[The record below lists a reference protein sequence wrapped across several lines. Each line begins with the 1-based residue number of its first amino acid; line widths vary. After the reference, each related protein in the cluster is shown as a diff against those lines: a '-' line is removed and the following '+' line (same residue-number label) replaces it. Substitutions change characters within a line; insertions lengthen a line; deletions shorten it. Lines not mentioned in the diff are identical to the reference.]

1 MLIVNA
7 LTHRVTQHKKER
19 KSVMEQLEN
28 GASVS
33 SSPPL
38 KDVVHLLI
46 RVVKMHH
53 CLIESQVSGLGVH
66 HSQHRML
73 MHLSRYEKIP
83 SQKDISDALR
93 ISPAAVAVTLKRLE
107 KDGYIERSMTDE
119 DNRKNEI
126 RITDEGRRMVEVSR
140 RIFESSDGAMF
151 DGLSPEEISA
161 FAGLLERMT
170 QNLEKELSERAVGD
184 GNDEESK

>member
-1 MLIVNA
+1 MVRCTA
-7 LTHRVTQHKKER
+7 RKKER
-19 KSVMEQLEN
+19 KAVMEQFEN
-28 GASVS
+28 GTLIS

-46 RVVKMHH
+46 RAVKMHH
-53 CLIESQVSGLGVH
+53 CLVEAQVSGLGVH

-73 MHLSRYEKIP
+73 MHLSKYEKIP

-119 DNRKNEI
+119 DNRRNEI

-140 RIFESSDGAMF
+140 CIFEGSDGVMF
-151 DGLSPEEISA
+151 EGLSHEEISS
-161 FAGLLERMT
+161 FASMLERIT
-170 QNLEKELSERAVGD
+170 QNLEKELSERVLGESA
-184 GNDEESK
+184 DEESE